1 MRYTE
6 EMGAADNM
14 AILLLPGMDGS
25 GSLLTAL
32 VERLASRRPVR
43 VISYPSS
50 APLTYDD
57 LTAFVMERTP
67 DSRFVILGESFS
79 GPIAIEVAA
88 TERRVAGLILASSF
102 ARHPMPRVLVPLAK
116 ILDLTRVPKR
126 IVEASLLGSSATPE
140 LIASLHQVL
149 AALPRDVIRARASEV
164 LRIDKRNRLLAVTCP
179 MLCLHGRYDRLVR
192 KAYLDELIAS
202 RPNCEVRMFD
212 APHMLL
218 ETHAAEAAT
227 AINGFCDRVV

>member
-14 AILLLPGMDGS
+14 AILLWPGMDGS

-57 LTAFVMERTP
+57 LTTFVMERTS

-149 AALPRDVIRARASEV
+149 AALPRDVIRARAS
-164 LRIDKRNRLLAVTCP
+164 
-179 MLCLHGRYDRLVR
+179 
-192 KAYLDELIAS
+192 
-202 RPNCEVRMFD
+202 
-212 APHMLL
+212 
-218 ETHAAEAAT
+218 
-227 AINGFCDRVV
+227 

>member
-6 EMGAADNM
+6 GMDPADNM
-14 AILLLPGMDGS
+14 AIPLLPGMDGS
-25 GSLLTAL
+25 GFLLTAL
-32 VERLASRRPVR
+32 VERLASRRPVH

-67 DSRFVILGESFS
+67 DSRFVILGKSFS

-88 TERRVAGLILASSF
+88 TERRVAGLVLASSF
-102 ARHPMPRVLVPLAK
+102 ARHPMPTLLVPLAQM
-116 ILDLTRVPKR
+116 LDLTWVPRR
-126 IVEASLLGSSATPE
+126 IVEASLLGSAGRPD
-140 LIASLHQVL
+140 LIESLHRVL
-149 AALPRDVIRARASEV
+149 AKLPREVIRARASEV
-164 LRIDKRNRLLAVTCP
+164 LRVDKRDRLLAVTCP

-192 KAYLDELIAS
+192 KKYLDELTAS
-202 RPNCEVRMFD
+202 RPTCEVRMFD

-218 ETHAAEAAT
+218 ETHPAEAAA
-227 AINGFCDRVV
+227 AINHFCNQVS